1 MAKISVL
8 EKLASDE
15 VGKPGGSSLIF
26 VTVDGDVRAVF
37 TQRSDMDAAMDFAE
51 GLEGREIVV
60 EDETGTVWS
69 SEDEEDENEE
79 EEEGEED

>member
-1 MAKISVL
+1 MKIPAL

-15 VGKPGGSSLIF
+15 VGKPGGSPLIF

-51 GLEGREIVV
+51 GLEGREILV

-69 SEDEEDENEE
+69 SEDEEEGDD
-79 EEEGEED
+79 EEGED